1 MARNDFPTAARFE
14 QEARHLAQG
23 APAHTIFGVKCWYCD
38 ASLIE
43 SGAERAFIGINPG
56 GKAGD
61 DKYDEQMGY
70 LEAPYEERSFNAWL
84 DEEWPEGNPH
94 QRATRKLFQ
103 QMYGDRWESVLRST
117 ACFNTCPFRTTSAK
131 DLSGSLW
138 DASTKWVVEVMNQ
151 VRPQL
156 IICNGSGKFR
166 SPWSVITGHYEVD
179 LIFDEEVQ
187 ANGYL
192 REGTLQL
199 SPLTNV
205 RILGLPF
212 INRFG
217 GHNLFSMIRKIA
229 EARPFL

>member
-1 MARNDFPTAARFE
+1 
-14 QEARHLAQG
+14 
-23 APAHTIFGVKCWYCD
+23 
-38 ASLIE
+38 
-43 SGAERAFIGINPG
+43 
-56 GKAGD
+56 
-61 DKYDEQMGY
+61 
-70 LEAPYEERSFNAWL
+70 
-84 DEEWPEGNPH
+84 
-94 QRATRKLFQ
+94 
-103 QMYGDRWESVLRST
+103 
-117 ACFNTCPFRTTSAK
+117 
-131 DLSGSLW
+131 
-138 DASTKWVVEVMNQ
+138 MNQ

-156 IICNGSGKFR
+156 IICNGRGKFR

-212 INRFG
+212 ITRFG

-229 EARPFL
+229 EVRPFL